1 MERIA
6 YLSHEQRV
14 DASDLPFLAPTRTVA
29 NSAEVPEDLTLADA
43 TDQFQRDYIERHIR
57 RAHGN
62 MTDAAESLGLHRSNL
77 YRKMNQLGMDEDKPP
92 RT

>member
-6 YLSHEQRV
+6 YLSHEQRI
-14 DASDLPFLAPTRTVA
+14 DASDLPFVAPTRSVA
-29 NSAEVPEDLTLADA
+29 LAPALPDDLSLAAA
-43 TDQFQRDYIERHIR
+43 TDQFQRDYIESHIR

-62 MTDAAESLGLHRSNL
+62 MTEAAESLGLHRSNL
-77 YRKMNQLGMDEDKPP
+77 YRKMNQLGMDGEKPP